1 VTAAVRPA
9 GWRRIPTASIIGGI
23 IDTRPNGGHVLRRTG
38 ALVPCL
44 LLLAAACAKG
54 TGADAPNP
62 NENPVRV
69 EVTSR
74 HPLAVEVYAV
84 ANNLEQRLGT
94 VHPGMNARFTI
105 PFNLTTSGGVELVVG
120 PPASNQRFRSGE
132 LLLAPG
138 SVVDLIVAAQ
148 LFSSTATIRP

>member
-1 VTAAVRPA
+1 M
-9 GWRRIPTASIIGGI
+9 
-23 IDTRPNGGHVLRRTG
+23 LRRVGT
-38 ALVPCL
+38 LVPCL

-62 NENPVRV
+62 KANPVRV
-69 EVTSR
+69 EVTNR

-94 VHPGMNARFTI
+94 VHPGLTARFNI
-105 PFNLTTSGGVELVVG
+105 PFNLTTSGGVELLVV
-120 PPASNQRFRSGE
+120 PAASNQRFRSGE

-138 SVVDLIVAAQ
+138 SVVDLIVSPQ